1 MFSARCISACLRR
14 IRLRCEFS
22 ASLVLMVT
30 ATSLVAA
37 PPEPIQK
44 PVKLLGLGEGI
55 DGEFAKLTDVG
66 IIPSLGYYSVFQG
79 NPVGSALLV
88 SSPSVFLS
96 TLPVVLPFLFVSRAG
111 HALRVSN
118 LVAIGLLFLAGYVF
132 GRNIGHNAWRLG
144 IVMVLIGC
152 FLAGVAISLGGRA
165 IFGVLPR
172 SPPCF
177 GERHDLT
184 VRSVPIVLPPGGNSS
199 KAQLRRCC
207 SGYFRD
213 HGLQ

>member
-88 SSPSVFLS
+88 SSPSSFS
-96 TLPVVLPFLFVSRAG
+96 PRCRSFYRSFSCQEPGTPCAFRIWLPSVCFSSPVTFSAG
-111 HALRVSN
+111 IS
-118 LVAIGLLFLAGYVF
+118 AIM
-132 GRNIGHNAWRLG
+132 LG
-144 IVMVLIGC
+144 
-152 FLAGVAISLGGRA
+152 ASAS
-165 IFGVLPR
+165 
-172 SPPCF
+172 
-177 GERHDLT
+177 
-184 VRSVPIVLPPGGNSS
+184 
-199 KAQLRRCC
+199 
-207 SGYFRD
+207 
-213 HGLQ
+213 